1 MAAET
6 EEVLVAE
13 EMDLSS
19 SYNVCNV
26 NSKSP
31 YRPFVFA
38 EFFAGLG
45 GLSNAMSEIDPDRVT
60 VAATLD
66 GYAGQW
72 DILNDEHY
80 QVATDLVENID
91 HGHFAPPCRTLTSAR
106 RSDEY
111 GTAKILRSEDR
122 PEGWGD
128 KEAVLANAVVARM
141 VILCLKLAKRGSTFA
156 IENPWLSYIWL
167 LSVMQKLYN
176 LPNIDLLLIH
186 QCAYG
191 AVTTKPTG
199 ILTTASW
206 MKLVKGLCHET
217 REHYHAPGGLTG
229 FAWDFLADKEVWRTS
244 LAAEYPCGL
253 CLAWASALKGW
264 LSSGIGDGWLKGR
277 SYHIVGRWKNILV
290 RLNTSSMDGSS
301 LSEDK
306 KTSREVRE
314 LENKKAWGGL
324 RNPRHAVKNSSHL
337 REVGSRIRQ
346 IIDNHV
352 SLKDAEDLDRDIRSG
367 LDPKLV
373 LRVRNALAEE
383 FGATIEEDGLQA
395 DLWRKILTA
404 ARDPDAAVL
413 PSWMAN
419 GFPLGIEEK
428 ITNTGIFPATD
439 ADSAA
444 VEASRLEGQL
454 LVDTDGS
461 AVNYRSF
468 EEAGG
473 NAQDLLDQMVTAGRS
488 EVFDTWDQV
497 VEAVGAA
504 RLTKMACI
512 VKAKET
518 GELKYRL
525 VVDSRRS
532 GVNGLMEVRERV
544 ILPKVT
550 DFISSVQHLLQQA
563 EDWPDHSL
571 ELFGADFKDA
581 FHMLPLCPAERKYAV
596 CKDLHGKYHVSK
608 VVVFGLAPGPLLWA
622 RLASA
627 AMRVSQAVV
636 APFEAAVACYVDDPL
651 LAIMG
656 RNSQERTRVF
666 IYYALTWLSLG
677 LELSWKKADRG
688 QQVQWIGFSMS
699 LSGRQNG
706 DVTVQ
711 LTDQKRKK
719 LMEVFDQ
726 LLQCKGVLPLK
737 LLQLAVGVI
746 GWASSVMPMSRPWL
760 AMLWA
765 AVTQQRHPIRQTTRA
780 RKGLVFVKQVDHAIR
795 WLYAL
800 VKEVDDRNSSCLKR
814 TFRWRPRAQT
824 ILVQTDAC
832 PEGMGG
838 FLMIGKEFVA
848 YWWDEVTEADLKLL
862 GAQKGDPSYQTEW
875 EMLAVWIS
883 LELFCPL
890 LVGDDFS
897 TQILLRTD
905 NTATIQAA
913 IHHKASSP
921 LMIQLAAEVALQIE
935 AFGLL
940 ALFAQHVPGVLNEI
954 ADRLSRMGSNPV
966 LPHQLRNVR
975 QLWPPARTPQVF
987 RAWPK

>member
-1 MAAET
+1 MAAQT

-167 LSVMQKLYN
+167 LSVMQKLYD

-413 PSWMAN
+413 PSWMAK
-419 GFPLGIEEK
+419 GFPVGIEEK

-439 ADSAA
+439 ADSGA

-473 NAQDLLDQMVTAGRS
+473 NAQDLLDQMVAAGRS

-544 ILPKVT
+544 ILPRVT
-550 DFISSVQHLLQQA
+550 ESPTSSHL
-563 EDWPDHSL
+563 SSTC
-571 ELFGADFKDA
+571 F
-581 FHMLPLCPAERKYAV
+581 
-596 CKDLHGKYHVSK
+596 
-608 VVVFGLAPGPLLWA
+608 
-622 RLASA
+622 
-627 AMRVSQAVV
+627 
-636 APFEAAVACYVDDPL
+636 
-651 LAIMG
+651 
-656 RNSQERTRVF
+656 N
-666 IYYALTWLSLG
+666 
-677 LELSWKKADRG
+677 
-688 QQVQWIGFSMS
+688 
-699 LSGRQNG
+699 
-706 DVTVQ
+706 
-711 LTDQKRKK
+711 KRK
-719 LMEVFDQ
+719 
-726 LLQCKGVLPLK
+726 
-737 LLQLAVGVI
+737 
-746 GWASSVMPMSRPWL
+746 
-760 AMLWA
+760 
-765 AVTQQRHPIRQTTRA
+765 T
-780 RKGLVFVKQVDHAIR
+780 GLI
-795 WLYAL
+795 
-800 VKEVDDRNSSCLKR
+800 
-814 TFRWRPRAQT
+814 
-824 ILVQTDAC
+824 IL
-832 PEGMGG
+832 
-838 FLMIGKEFVA
+838 
-848 YWWDEVTEADLKLL
+848 
-862 GAQKGDPSYQTEW
+862 
-875 EMLAVWIS
+875 
-883 LELFCPL
+883 
-890 LVGDDFS
+890 
-897 TQILLRTD
+897 
-905 NTATIQAA
+905 
-913 IHHKASSP
+913 
-921 LMIQLAAEVALQIE
+921 
-935 AFGLL
+935 
-940 ALFAQHVPGVLNEI
+940 
-954 ADRLSRMGSNPV
+954 
-966 LPHQLRNVR
+966 
-975 QLWPPARTPQVF
+975 
-987 RAWPK
+987 